1 MKLDNKET
9 KELRSGSYRI
19 IDKTERIIYQKND
32 DHAIADGYM
41 EVLKIMIGEDSKNP
55 DLTD

>member
-19 IDKTERIIYQKND
+19 IDKTAPMIYQKND
-32 DHAIADGYM
+32 DHAIANGYM
-41 EVLKIMIGEDSKNP
+41 EALRQMMDDNSKNP
-55 DLTD
+55 DLTV